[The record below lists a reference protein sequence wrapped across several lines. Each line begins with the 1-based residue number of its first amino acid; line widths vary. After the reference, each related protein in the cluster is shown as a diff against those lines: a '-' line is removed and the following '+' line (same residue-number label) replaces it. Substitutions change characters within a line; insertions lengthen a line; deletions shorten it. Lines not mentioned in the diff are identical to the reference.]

1 VTTVNDP
8 TNDPTSDRDLRPRR
22 SVLYMPAANERALEK
37 AKSIPADAL
46 IFDLEDAVAPDAK
59 TTARANAVA
68 AAGSGEYGHREVTIR
83 CNGLDTEWGADDLA
97 AAATS
102 GAAAVVI
109 PKVGS
114 ASYVDEISAALD
126 AAGAPAELRI
136 WAMIETPT
144 AIFDVRTIAAHPRVN
159 VLVMGT
165 NDLARELRAALV
177 PGRHPLLPHLATA
190 LLAAR
195 EADVVILD
203 GVYNDVK
210 DLDGFRVECVQGAEM
225 GFDGK
230 TLVHPGQ
237 VDPCNEVWAPDADEI
252 EHARRVIAAFDDAVA
267 DGRGVVTVD
276 GRMIENLHVD
286 NARRVLAVAES
297 IAALG

>member
-1 VTTVNDP
+1 M
-8 TNDPTSDRDLRPRR
+8 TNDLRPRR
-22 SVLYMPAANERALEK
+22 SVLYMPSSNERALEK
-37 AKSIPADAL
+37 AKTIACDAL

-59 TTARANAVA
+59 IDARANAVRA
-68 AAGSGEYGHREVTIR
+68 ARSGEYGHREITIR
-83 CNGLDTEWGADDLA
+83 CNGLDTPWGADDLV

-114 ASYVDEISAALD
+114 HDYLDEIDRQLQ

-136 WAMIETPT
+136 WAMVETPT
-144 AIFDVRTIAAHPRVN
+144 ALIDIRSIAHHARVD

-165 NDLARELRAALV
+165 NDLVRELRTGTPADRA
-177 PGRHPLLPHLATA
+177 PLIPHLATA
-190 LLAAR
+190 LVGAR
-195 EADVVILD
+195 EAGKVILD
-203 GVYNDVK
+203 GVYNDVRNPE
-210 DLDGFRVECVQGAEM
+210 GFVAEAEQGKAL

-230 TLVHPGQ
+230 TLIHPSQ
-237 VDPCNEVWAPDADEI
+237 VDPTNDVWAPSADEVD
-252 EHARRVIAAFDDAVA
+252 HAGRVIEAFEAAEAS
-267 DGRGVVTVD
+267 GQGVITVD

-286 NARRVLAVAES
+286 NARRVLAVADA

>member
-1 VTTVNDP
+1 MSN
-8 TNDPTSDRDLRPRR
+8 DLRPRR

-37 AKSIPADAL
+37 AKTLPADAI

-59 TTARANAVA
+59 ETARPNAVA
-68 AAGSGEYGHREVTIR
+68 AAGSSEYGNRELTIR
-83 CNGLDTEWGADDLA
+83 CNGLDTPWGADDLR

-102 GAAAVVI
+102 GASAVVV

-114 ASYVDEISAALD
+114 VAYLDEISSILD
-126 AAGAPAELRI
+126 GAGAPAELKI

-144 AIFDVRTIAAHPRVN
+144 AIFDVRAIAAHPRVA

-165 NDLARELRAALV
+165 NDLAREIRSRLGAAD
-177 PGRHPLLPHLATA
+177 RHPLVPHLATA

-195 EADVVILD
+195 EAGKAILD

-210 DLDGFRVECVQGAEM
+210 DLDGFRAECVQGMEM

-230 TLVHPGQ
+230 TLIHPGQ
-237 VDPCNEVWAPDADEI
+237 VEIANEVWAPSEAEV
-252 EHARRVIAAFDDAVA
+252 EHARRVIDAFDE
-267 DGRGVVTVD
+267 GLREGKGVVTVD
-276 GRMIENLHVD
+276 GRMIENLHVA
-286 NARRVLAVAES
+286 NAQRVLAVADA

>member
-1 VTTVNDP
+1 MTD
-8 TNDPTSDRDLRPRR
+8 TSSALKPRR
-22 SVLYMPAANERALEK
+22 SVLYMPAANARALEK
-37 AKSIPADAL
+37 AKTIPCDAL

-59 TTARANAVA
+59 DEARTQAVA

-83 CNGLDTEWGADDLA
+83 CNGLDTPWGAADVA

-114 ASYVDEISAALD
+114 AAYVDEISAALD
-126 AAGAPAELRI
+126 AAGAPAEMRI

-144 AIFDVRTIAAHPRVN
+144 AILDARSIAAHPRVE

-165 NDLARELRAALV
+165 NDLYRELRAQMV
-177 PGRHPLLPHLATA
+177 PGRGPIRSHLATA

-195 EADVVILD
+195 EAGKAILD
-203 GVYNDVK
+203 GVYNDVR
-210 DLDGFRVECVQGAEM
+210 DDEGFRVEAADGFEM

-237 VDPCNEVWAPDADEI
+237 VEPTNELWAPSDDEV
-252 EHARRVIAAFDDAVA
+252 EHARRVIAAFDEGTAA
-267 DGRGVVTVD
+267 GKGVITVD
-276 GRMIENLHVD
+276 GKMIENLHVEI
-286 NARRVLAVAES
+286 ARRTLAVADA
-297 IAALG
+297 IAALT